1 MFIDTLEGKRIRF
14 FLLRFFDT
22 LADSVFMLYYADNVI
37 RTGGKENMAKI
48 MATIGETAWE

>member
-37 RTGGKENMAKI
+37 RAGGKENMAKI